1 MLKQSDS
8 LNGFLR
14 QISGF
19 FIIVLLVSGMFAAA
33 FAEDSGGKGLVG
45 NLVGQKV
52 VMDPKSGRE
61 IMLPAEEITPGD
73 TIEYALTYRN
83 HEMNNAMKAIVIA
96 TPIPNETAWVIGSAA
111 TEARSILEASI
122 DGGKQY
128 QKPPVRIK
136 ARGSEGEDIFVLAPA
151 EAYTNLRWTLSQ
163 PLFPGE
169 AVLVKYR
176 VVVK

>member
-1 MLKQSDS
+1 MLKQCYF
-8 LNGFLR
+8 LNRFSKEIHRFFVVVLLM
-14 QISGF
+14 SGF
-19 FIIVLLVSGMFAAA
+19 ITSA
-33 FAEDSGGKGLVG
+33 FAEDVGGKGLIG

-52 VMDPKSGRE
+52 IVDPKSGRE
-61 IMLPAEEITPGD
+61 VMLPATDVTPGD
-73 TIEYALTYRN
+73 MIEYALTYQN

-111 TEARSILEASI
+111 TEVKSLLEASI

-128 QKPPVRIK
+128 QEPPVRIK
-136 ARGSEGEDIFVLAPA
+136 TRGSAGKDIFVLAPA
-151 EAYTNLRWTLSQ
+151 SAYTNLRWTLSQ
-163 PLFPGE
+163 PLSPGE